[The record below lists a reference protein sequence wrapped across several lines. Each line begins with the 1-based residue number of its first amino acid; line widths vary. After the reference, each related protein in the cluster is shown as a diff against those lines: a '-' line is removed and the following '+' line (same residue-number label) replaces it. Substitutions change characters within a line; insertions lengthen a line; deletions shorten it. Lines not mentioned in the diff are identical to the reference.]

1 MQPAT
6 SPPPPRVRSTALPR
20 WVLRAWLLSLALLLP
35 APGTATPPNVRG
47 KITGYDKLVGEVYA
61 EASKTGSR
69 RWTWREPS
77 PAVHPRYRALSPSP
91 SRDICVAALTSGT
104 ASPPDQ
110 PILMTL
116 TGGRVV
122 PTTIVV
128 APKTK
133 LSFQNFDPFPHRLY
147 IVGSK
152 EFVAAD
158 MAANARRDWSAP
170 GPGRY
175 EVRDELF
182 PSVRTYIVVDP
193 QVVMVTYPGRDGS
206 FGFSLSPGDYVLKAF
221 FGGKQVGKPAT
232 ATAKERTTLD
242 LKDPLNVGEG
252 ADGK

>member
-1 MQPAT
+1 MPH
-6 SPPPPRVRSTALPR
+6 SPPVSEAAAPRIRG
-20 WVLRAWLLSLALLLP
+20 LRWLLGAVAVGATLLAP
-35 APGTATPPNVRG
+35 AAVSSAPPNVRG
-47 KITGYDKLVGEVYA
+47 KIAGQEKLVVEVYA
-61 EASKTGSR
+61 EAAKTSSH

-77 PAVHPRYRALSPSP
+77 PAVQAQHRALAPNP

-110 PILMTL
+110 PILMAL
-116 TGGRVV
+116 TGGRVT

-133 LSFQNFDPFPHRLY
+133 LSFQSFDPFPHRLY

-152 EFVAAD
+152 EFGPSD

-193 QVVMVTYPGRDGS
+193 QAVLVTYPGRDGS
-206 FGFSLSPGDYVLKAF
+206 FALALTPGDYVLKAF
-221 FGGKQVGKPAT
+221 FGGKPVGKPMSAT
-232 ATAKERTTLD
+232 VKDKGTLD
-242 LKDPLNVGEG
+242 LKDPLNVSEG